1 MGVVVGR
8 VWVAVVGT
16 GWVVVLGWMD
26 TVLVTACEELSGERE
41 REREGGACV
50 TVMIHAYCIAGNTGE
65 N

>member
-41 REREGGACV
+41 REREREGC
-50 TVMIHAYCIAGNTGE
+50 MCYCNDTYILYSRKYW
-65 N
+65 

>member
-41 REREGGACV
+41 REREGC
-50 TVMIHAYCIAGNTGE
+50 MCYCNDTYILYSRKYW
-65 N
+65 